1 MQNTSKIW
9 RSLILYRVAKVYGF
23 CLKQG
28 QGLKAST
35 AHRHPN
41 FLKVPP
47 PAEQSK
53 YRMCGRVNWTD
64 LLDLVY
70 CKSERDLSSQP
81 IRKICLISQPER
93 SYFQPIKENCLLT
106 ESGRSLY
113 SWPIWERRLFFS
125 MRSSASE
132 RRFKLTSHLTWNEIC
147 LLGQSE
153 IIE

>member
-35 AHRHPN
+35 AHCHPN

-70 CKSERDLSSQP
+70 CKSERDLFSQP
-81 IRKICLISQPER
+81 IRKICLINHQT
-93 SYFQPIKENCLLT
+93 IKENCLLT

-113 SWPIWERRLFFS
+113 SWPIWQRRLFFS
-125 MRSSASE
+125 MWRSASE